1 MLLIG
6 QYGHSQDH
14 ITNASQAVQVARKAN
29 KKVQCSINNVTA
41 FSLWCISVYI
51 CAGVDCYI
59 RVFCVQYCVYL
70 FWILRMKLFLRKL
83 NRLNLNV
90 QLTSIG

>member
-14 ITNASQAVQVARKAN
+14 ITNASQAIQVARKAN
-29 KKVQCSINNVTA
+29 RKVQCSINNVTA
-41 FSLWCISVYI
+41 FSVFSVYI

-83 NRLNLNV
+83 NWLNLNV
-90 QLTSIG
+90 QLTSIA

>member
-14 ITNASQAVQVARKAN
+14 MINASQAIEVARKAN

-41 FSLWCISVYI
+41 FSLCCISVYV
-51 CAGVDCYI
+51 CEGVDCYI
-59 RVFCVQYCVYL
+59 RVFCVQYCIYL
-70 FWILRMKLFLRKL
+70 FLDIANEIISKKIKLVELKCA
-83 NRLNLNV
+83 
-90 QLTSIG
+90 TS